1 MVCWG
6 ERSECCLH
14 SLHRLCFQ
22 TETMEHFLLLL
33 IAVRSVAT
41 TSRPLEFHPCQTVEA
56 EALCQNRDLNIIP
69 TGLPFDIWKLDLSV
83 NRIKRLTMENLTLY
97 HFIQYLDLQS
107 NRLEFIQP
115 GTFASLSHLEVLNLA
130 NNLLDLSKYGLGRL
144 PYVKRLELSGNSLYT
159 DVVEDFLK
167 EAPLL
172 EELSLAR
179 NSITKLSDHTFRG
192 SPSLT
197 HVNLQHNIIIE
208 IESGAFQSL
217 PNLSVL
223 DLAMNS
229 IPCISDFD
237 LKQLQVLN
245 LSKNSIEHFLMA
257 ESEEEYSLQWLDLSD
272 NNLLYFPLFPKRNR
286 LQHLDLSRNS
296 LQGLSPPPSHLE
308 GSLNRN
314 LQTNVTKS
322 SLSLHLTEL
331 VYLDLSYNEIT
342 SIPWEFFRNM
352 NSLRFLNL
360 SRNCLHSFVIGEAN
374 MLNLLVNLDLSSN
387 ALLNLS
393 LAWGSLSFLEHLHL
407 QDNHLQNLPS
417 NTFRGLNRIQ
427 IISLHNNNVNIC
439 WGTHWPEDHEN
450 GCTSFSRINTLG
462 YLYLHNNNIK
472 HLPPHAFHQ
481 TPLVELD
488 LSLNPGMSIHPEAL
502 SDLEASLTN
511 LSLKGNRLLSLGVN
525 LSRFSNLRTL
535 DVSENQLTELAIS
548 SRSLSLET
556 VDLRNNQF
564 STLQQTSMELL
575 NGTLRTLLLSGNPF
589 DCCRST
595 EVRWLAW
602 VDVPDKRS
610 VLCHYQTKDGY
621 SQAQLF
627 SPRPSLCQE
636 GTRDW
641 ATWSLLLLILMIVI
655 FLTIVVALGCCL
667 ARRQK
672 VKGMFLHHVKA

>member
-1 MVCWG
+1 
-6 ERSECCLH
+6 
-14 SLHRLCFQ
+14 
-22 TETMEHFLLLL
+22 
-33 IAVRSVAT
+33 I
-41 TSRPLEFHPCQTVEA
+41 EA

-83 NRIKRLTMENLTLY
+83 NRIKRLTVENLTLY
-97 HFIQYLDLQS
+97 NSIQYLDLQS
-107 NRLEFIQP
+107 NHLEFIQP

-197 HVNLQHNIIIE
+197 HVNLQHNVIIE

-217 PNLSVL
+217 SNLSVL

-272 NNLLYFPLFPKRNR
+272 NNLLYFPAFPRRNR

-296 LQGLSPPPSHLE
+296 VQGLSLPPSHLE
-308 GSLNRN
+308 GSRN
-314 LQTNVTKS
+314 LQMNMTKS

-374 MLNLLVNLDLSSN
+374 VLNSLANLDLSSN

-393 LAWGSLSFLEHLHL
+393 LARGSLNLLDHLHL

-417 NTFRGLNRIQ
+417 NIFRGLNRIR
-427 IISLHNNNVNIC
+427 IISLCNNNVNIC
-439 WGTHWPEDHEN
+439 WGTHWTTDHEH
-450 GCTSFSRINTLG
+450 GCTIFSQINTLR

-472 HLPPHAFHQ
+472 YLPPHAFHQ

-488 LSLNPGMSIHPEAL
+488 LSMNPGMQVHPEAL

-511 LSLKGNRLLSLGVN
+511 LSLKGNKLLSLGVN
-525 LSRFSNLRTL
+525 LSRLSNLRTL
-535 DVSENQLTELAIS
+535 DVSENQLTELTIS

-575 NGTLRTLLLSGNPF
+575 NGTLCNLLLSGNPF

-595 EVRWLAW
+595 GVRWLTW
-602 VDVPDKRS
+602 VNVPDRWS

-621 SQAQLF
+621 FQAQLF

-636 GTRDW
+636 DTQDW
-641 ATWSLLLLILMIVI
+641 ATWSLLLLILMIVV

-672 VKGMFLHHVKA
+672 VKRMFLHHVKA